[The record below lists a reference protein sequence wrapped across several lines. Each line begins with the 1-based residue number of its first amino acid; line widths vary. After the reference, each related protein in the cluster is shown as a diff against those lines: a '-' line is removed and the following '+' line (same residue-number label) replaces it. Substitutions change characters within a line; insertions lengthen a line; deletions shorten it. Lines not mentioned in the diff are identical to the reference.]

1 MSKVTR
7 IKEKFE
13 RRIAEYKSK
22 PHRRA
27 MTIELRAEHIDEDER
42 TVHVAFSSETPIR
55 QWFGME
61 VLGHNADEID
71 LSRFLNGAAVLVNH
85 DTDKHHG
92 IIESAVVEGTVGRAV
107 IRFGKTD
114 QASNTFRN
122 IVDGIWPHISVG
134 FFIHEMQL
142 VTTNDD
148 GLDEYRVTRW
158 EPFELSSVAIPA
170 DVSVGVGRTVG
181 IDDADCRDGFS
192 QADLDKAVRKAF
204 KRISNQQR
212 ANDMPDEIKETDA
225 ERSERLRKEAE
236 TRTAEIKTATD
247 DATKTAREAEQKRVS
262 ELLKTGEQFNA
273 NDLAREAINNGDDV
287 HTLNLK
293 ILERGG
299 IPPTRAEDPTIGL
312 TPDEARRFSLSKLI
326 LALSD
331 VNDRQAQEAAAFE
344 LECSRAAAK
353 ACKKDVRG
361 ALIPYDVL
369 TANRMMVKPQRMM
382 VSQRDMVVGDPA
394 AGGDLVA
401 TDLLSESFID
411 RLENEIALSQCGV
424 TMLPGL
430 NGNIAIP
437 RQTGGASHFWLAE
450 NGVPS
455 ESNATFD
462 QVAMTPKT
470 VGAFTEISRRLLL
483 QSSIGA
489 EAFTITELA
498 LRLALAIDLAGI
510 AGTGAG
516 NQPTGILNAAG
527 VGVVS
532 LGTPNGG
539 VPTWDGVVDL
549 ETAVANVNA
558 AMGSLCY
565 LTNTKF
571 RGKSKKTFIDAG
583 SGERIWDVRST
594 DTPLNGYRTVISNQ
608 VPSDLVEGTSGT
620 TLSAAIFGNFADLI
634 IGMWGGLDIQV
645 NPYSL
650 DTKGAIRVTAFQDV
664 DIQFRH
670 PESFAAIQDAITI

>member
-1 MSKVTR
+1 MSKETR
-7 IKEKFE
+7 KIAKINQAFD
-13 RRIAEYKSK
+13 RRLDQFKRE
-22 PHRRA
+22 PQRRA
-27 MTIELRAEHIDEDER
+27 MVIDLRDAHIDEDER
-42 TVHVAFSSETPIR
+42 TVEVAFSSETPIPR
-55 QWFGME
+55 WFGME
-61 VLGHNADEID
+61 ILGHGAGEID
-71 LSRFLNGAAVLVNH
+71 LKRFQDGAAVLRNH
-85 DTDKHHG
+85 DQDQHHG
-92 IIESAVVEGTVGRAV
+92 IIVSAKVEGTVGRAV
-107 IRFGKTD
+107 IRFGSGD
-114 QASNTFRN
+114 QASETFRN

-134 FFIHEMQL
+134 YFIHEMQL
-142 VTTNDD
+142 ITQSDD
-148 GLDEYRVTRW
+148 GPDVYRVSKW

-181 IDDADCRDGFS
+181 IDDLDSREGFS
-192 QADLDKAVRKAF
+192 QKDLDKAVRRAIK
-204 KRISNQQR
+204 R
-212 ANDMPDEIKETDA
+212 ANKPTEANVMPDEIKETDA
-225 ERSERLRKEAE
+225 ERSARLQKEAD
-236 TRTAEIKTATD
+236 TRAVELKTATD
-247 DATKTAREAEQKRVS
+247 SASESATEAERKRVA

-273 NDLAREAINNGDDV
+273 SDLARDAINNGENVDE
-287 HTLNLK
+287 LNRK

-299 IPPTRAEDPTIGL
+299 IPATIAEDPSIGM
-312 TPDEARRFSLSKLI
+312 TADQTRMFSFNKLI
-326 LALSD
+326 LALSATG
-331 VNDRQAQEAAAFE
+331 DRALQEAAAFE
-344 LECSRAAAK
+344 LECCRAAAK
-353 ACKKDVRG
+353 VCKKEVRG
-361 ALIPYDVL
+361 ALVPFDVL
-369 TANRMMVKPQRMM
+369 VAKR
-382 VSQRDMVVGDPA
+382 SVVGQRA
-394 AGGDLVA
+394 MGVGVGVGGELVA
-401 TDLLSESFID
+401 TDLLDESFID
-411 RLENEIALSQCGV
+411 SLENAIALSQCGV

-450 NGVPS
+450 NGAPT

-470 VGAFTEISRRLLL
+470 VGAYTEISRRLLL

-489 EAFTITELA
+489 EAFTIRELA
-498 LRLALAIDLAGI
+498 LRLALAIDAAGI
-510 AGTGAG
+510 FGTGAG
-516 NQPTGILNAAG
+516 NEPTGILNAAG

-549 ETAVANVNA
+549 ESAVANVNA
-558 AMGSLCY
+558 AMGALCY

-571 RGKSKKTFIDAG
+571 RGKAKKTFIDAG

-608 VPSDLVEGTSGT
+608 VPSNLVEGTSGT

-650 DTKGAIRVTAFQDV
+650 DTTGAIRITAFQDV
-664 DIQFRH
+664 DISLRH

>member
-1 MSKVTR
+1 MSEVTR
-7 IKEKFE
+7 MTEKFN
-13 RRIAEYKSK
+13 RRLEQYKSK

-27 MTIELRAEHIDEDER
+27 IKFDLRAAHIDEDER
-42 TVHVAFSSETPIR
+42 TVEVAFSSETPIR
-55 QWFGME
+55 QWFGIE

-92 IIESAVVEGTVGRAV
+92 IIESARVEGTVGRAV
-107 IRFGKTD
+107 IRFGNTD
-114 QASNTFRN
+114 QASDTFRN
-122 IVDGIWPHISVG
+122 IIDGIWPHISVG

-142 VTTNDD
+142 IIQNDD

-181 IDDADCRDGFS
+181 IDDADCREGFS

-204 KRISNQQR
+204 KRIDDQQR
-212 ANDMPDEIKETDA
+212 ADDMSNEKETDA
-225 ERSERLRKEAE
+225 ERSAREKKEADN
-236 TRTAEIKTATD
+236 RAAEIKTAAD
-247 DATKTAREAEQKRVS
+247 SATESATEAERNRVA
-262 ELLKTGEQFNA
+262 ELLKTGEQFKA
-273 NDLAREAINNGDDV
+273 SDLARKAIENGHDV
-287 HTLNLK
+287 HELNRQ

-299 IPPTRAEDPTIGL
+299 IPATKAEDPTIGL
-312 TPDEARRFSLSKLI
+312 TPDETRRFSFNKLI

-353 ACKKDVRG
+353 VCKKDVRG
-361 ALIPYDVL
+361 ALVPFDVL
-369 TANRMMVKPQRMM
+369 VAKRSMVGR
-382 VSQRDMVVGDPA
+382 RDMIVGDPA

-401 TDLLSESFID
+401 TDLLSSSFID
-411 RLENEIALSQCGV
+411 SLENAIALVQCGV

-450 NGVPS
+450 SGAPS

-470 VGAFTEISRRLLL
+470 VGGFTEISRRLLL

-489 EAFTITELA
+489 EAFTINELA
-498 LRLALAIDLAGI
+498 LRLALAIDAAGI
-510 AGTGAG
+510 SGSGAG
-516 NQPTGILNAAG
+516 NEPTGILNAAG

-532 LGTPNGG
+532 FGTPNGG
-539 VPTWDGVVDL
+539 APSWDGVVDL
-549 ETAVANVNA
+549 ESAVANVNA

-571 RGKSKKTFIDAG
+571 RGKAKKTFIDAG
-583 SGERIWDVRST
+583 SGERIWDSRAG
-594 DTPLNGYRTVISNQ
+594 DTPLNGNRTVISNQ
-608 VPSDLVEGTSGT
+608 VPSDLVEGTSGA

-634 IGMWGGLDIQV
+634 IGMWGGLDILV

-650 DTKGAIRVTAFQDV
+650 DTTGALRVTAFQDV
-664 DIQFRH
+664 DIALRH
-670 PESFAAIQDAITI
+670 PESFAAAQDAITI